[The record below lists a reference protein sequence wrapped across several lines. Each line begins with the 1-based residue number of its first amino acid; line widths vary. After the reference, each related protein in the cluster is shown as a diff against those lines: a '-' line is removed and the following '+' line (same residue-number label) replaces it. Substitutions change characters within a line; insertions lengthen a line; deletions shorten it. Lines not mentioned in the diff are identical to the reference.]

1 MKTLTKKKRS
11 FYIMCIIIFITMITI
26 SLGLKKE
33 EPIEKKE
40 IKRATF
46 VKYIKEEKIYLE

>member
-1 MKTLTKKKRS
+1 MKTLNKKKKS
-11 FYIMCIIIFITMITI
+11 FYIMCIIVFITMITI

-46 VKYIKEEKIYLE
+46 VKYIKMGEDLS

>member
-1 MKTLTKKKRS
+1 MKTLNNKKRS

-46 VKYIKEEKIYLE
+46 VKYIERGEINLG

>member
-1 MKTLTKKKRS
+1 MKTLNKKKKS

-26 SLGLKKE
+26 SLGLTKE
-33 EPIEKKE
+33 KTIEEKE

-46 VKYIKEEKIYLE
+46 VKYIKRGESYLG